1 MIKKM
6 LIKLT
11 VLSLLLAPLAG
22 LAQPRPQP
30 QPAPRPQAS
39 PRPMPQP
46 APHRRVCP
54 PPVGPEWVAIGGI
67 AYLTGTVIRA
77 CTEPPT
83 RVVVYSQPQTVVVA
97 PAQTIVAA
105 PVTMVVSA
113 PTQTVVVESAPS
125 VVSKESLRADLIST
139 MANSMA
145 NIPYSVSVDNFYYA
159 GTNYG
164 ASISVVVSLGGRNY
178 SITSGGQQ
186 PSYAALKAYLAGE
199 IVNAVSRLSAQ
210 NTQTTTVVQI
220 N

>member
-1 MIKKM
+1 MMKKM

-22 LAQPRPQP
+22 FSQPRPQP
-30 QPAPRPQAS
+30 QPAPRP
-39 PRPMPQP
+39 MPYP
-46 APHRRVCP
+46 APHPRRACP

-83 RVVVYSQPQTVVVA
+83 QVVVYSQPQTVVVA
-97 PAQTIVAA
+97 PAQTVIAA
-105 PVTMVVSA
+105 PV
-113 PTQTVVVESAPS
+113 QTVVVESAPS
-125 VVSKESLRADLIST
+125 VVSKESLRAELISA

-145 NIPYSVSVDNFYYA
+145 NIPYSVAVDNFYYA

-164 ASISVVVSLGGRNY
+164 ASISVVVSLGGKNY
-178 SITSGGQQ
+178 NITSGGQQ